1 MNNDL
6 PVSLLVAAFTGAVM
20 MLLPHISP
28 RRYLFAITVP
38 PGFPA
43 SPAGRTSLRRYYAA
57 VVCSIVISV
66 VALLELDRSTGPL
79 LPVVAM
85 LAPTIL
91 GMLAYLFERYHV
103 AQVAPRPDP
112 VREVELSS
120 DDDRLPRWI
129 ALVLPPFA
137 FPIATAAWL
146 RARWNE
152 IPARFPIHWNGH
164 DIADRFAGK
173 TPRAVYGP
181 LLFCGGMMLVMI
193 LLTLAMFYGSRRG
206 RQRTAIVKMMVATIY
221 FIAVLFSVIATL
233 PIAPFPPSM
242 LLIPGLLFPALLLIW
257 IIRVLRDPNMPVD
270 QTPDDCW
277 YLGSIYVNAND
288 PAIFVQ
294 KRIGFGYTIN
304 MGNRLAWM
312 FMGGFLAAI
321 VGLIFTLPR

>member
-20 MLLPHISP
+20 LLLPHISP
-28 RRYLFAITVP
+28 RRYFFAITVP
-38 PGFPA
+38 PGFPS
-43 SPAGRTSLRRYYAA
+43 SPAGRTSLRRYYSA

-66 VALLELDRSTGPL
+66 VTLLELDRWSGPV
-79 LPVVAM
+79 LPAVAM
-85 LAPTIL
+85 LAPSIL

-112 VREVELSS
+112 VRVVELSS

-129 ALVLPPFA
+129 ALMLPPFV

-152 IPARFPIHWNGH
+152 IPTRFAIHWNGH

-173 TPRAVYGP
+173 PPRAVYGP

-193 LLTLAMFYGSRRG
+193 LLTLATFYGSRRG

-221 FIAVLFSVIATL
+221 VIAALFSVIAIL
-233 PIAPFPPSM
+233 PIAPFRPSM
-242 LLIPGLLFPALLLIW
+242 LLIPGVLFSALLLIW
-257 IIRVLRDPNMPVD
+257 VIRVLRDPSMPVD
-270 QTPDDCW
+270 RTPDDCW
-277 YLGSIYVNAND
+277 YLGSIYINAKD

-294 KRIGFGYTIN
+294 RRIGFGYTIN

-312 FMGGFLAAI
+312 LMGGFAAAFL
-321 VGLIFTLPR
+321 GLVFTLPR